1 MEKAGEDGGRRSLSE
16 VHALGVTV
24 DMDSMNSPEGVNAGE
39 LGRIASNTIDRRI
52 LFDAAAAQN
61 RWCSARL

>member
-39 LGRIASNTIDRRI
+39 RGRIASNTIDSRI

-61 RWCSARL
+61 RWCSAGL